1 MRCSRKQTPFLPT
14 PGEYSQ
20 SFPEAEYG
28 QTIFTLFKTKKK
40 KKKSKYKTKP
50 KAFLLQETGLFFPR
64 FSPDSVFRLKL
75 LHLPWGGGM
84 RAHTPGY
91 SERPLPAS
99 QEEQATVL

>member
-40 KKKSKYKTKP
+40 KKIKIQNETKG
-50 KAFLLQETGLFFPR
+50 FSVTGNR
-64 FSPDSVFRLKL
+64 VVFSSIF
-75 LHLPWGGGM
+75 
-84 RAHTPGY
+84 T
-91 SERPLPAS
+91 
-99 QEEQATVL
+99 

>member
-40 KKKSKYKTKP
+40 KKKKNQNTKRNQRLFCYR
-50 KAFLLQETGLFFPR
+50 KQGCFFLDF
-64 FSPDSVFRLKL
+64 
-75 LHLPWGGGM
+75 HLT
-84 RAHTPGY
+84 RC
-91 SERPLPAS
+91 LD
-99 QEEQATVL
+99 